1 MVERATYGRKIG
13 WETLLVA
20 VLVVMTFVPFLG
32 ENLFSTKG
40 EPREA
45 VIAVSML
52 NSGNWVLP
60 VTFGAE
66 IPYKPPMLAWC
77 IAALGWL
84 NGGVVTEFLSRLP
97 SALAAV
103 MMLMAGF
110 RLFAR
115 YASVNRAVAM
125 ALITAGCFEF
135 FRNGTI
141 CRVDMLVTM
150 FIVTALYA
158 FFRQS
163 ARHPGGTWAPSVW
176 AVLLMSGGVLTKGP
190 VGMLLPCMVVFVYR
204 LLRGNNF
211 WKTCVSVGVSAVL
224 SLILPAM
231 WYVAAYNQGGEEF
244 LRLAMEENFG
254 RFTGTMSY
262 ESHENPAWYNLLT
275 LAYGCAP
282 YTLLLLMSLFV
293 LPWKRLA
300 ESLRRGGSWPR
311 RFWSWLRSL
320 DPLTLFSLLA
330 VVLIFGFYCIPKSK
344 RSVYLLPVYPFVAY
358 FITLCA
364 RWLITC
370 FPRLVKTWCWIICV
384 VGFVASGVVHAVMFG
399 AIPLVGDVTMQSVMS
414 CLQSES
420 RHFWPV
426 AFTVLTFLC
435 AFWLGRELVCSKA
448 RAGFGWCMAYVLA
461 IYWMVSCAVL
471 PAAMNV
477 KSDRPL
483 AALIEE
489 AVGEEAPVY
498 SWRPDPMW
506 RYYTINYYMGDRLL
520 LFDVEKPVS
529 GYLLVGEEDFPVL
542 RDNAASGYLFSE
554 VLTTGGRSSES
565 GQRLKLLRFVL
576 KNNGEENITGFRN
589 VNQSE
594 GMLKNNS

>member
-32 ENLFSTKG
+32 ENLYSTKG

-77 IAALGWL
+77 IALLGWL

-103 MMLMAGF
+103 VMLLAGF

-163 ARHPGGTWAPSVW
+163 ARHPEGTWMPSIW

-204 LLRGNNF
+204 LMRGNNF
-211 WKTCVSVGVSAVL
+211 WKTVASVGVSAVL

-231 WYVAAYNQGGEEF
+231 WYFAACNQGGEEF

-282 YTLLLLMSLFV
+282 YTLILLMSIPF
-293 LPWKRLA
+293 LPWKRA
-300 ESLRRGGSWPR
+300 VASLSGGQSLFS
-311 RFWSWLRSL
+311 RFWGWLRGL
-320 DPLTLFSLLA
+320 EPITLFSLLA
-330 VVLIFGFYCIPKSK
+330 AVLIFAFYCIPKSK

-358 FITLCA
+358 FITLFVS
-364 RWLITC
+364 WLLLR

-384 VGFVASGVVHAVMFG
+384 VGFVASGVVLAAMFG
-399 AIPLVGDVTMQSVMS
+399 WIPVVGDDSMQSTMAY
-414 CLQSES
+414 LRMQPG
-420 RHFWPV
+420 RFWPV
-426 AFTVLTFLC
+426 VFCLVGFLGAFG
-435 AFWLGRELVCSKA
+435 LGRELVCSKA

-461 IYWMVSCAVL
+461 LYWMVSCAVL

-477 KSDRPL
+477 KSDKPL
-483 AALIEE
+483 AEQIET
-489 AVGEEAPVY
+489 AVGVDAPIY
-498 SWRPDPMW
+498 SWRPDAMW
-506 RYYTINYYMGDRLL
+506 RYYTINYYMNDRLC

-529 GYLLVGEEDFPVL
+529 GYLLVGDEDFPML
-542 RDNAASGYLFSE
+542 RDNVAHDYVFNEA
-554 VLTTGGRSSES
+554 LTTDRRSSES
-565 GQRLKLLRFVL
+565 GQRLKLLKFVL
-576 KNNGEENITGFRN
+576 K
-589 VNQSE
+589 
-594 GMLKNNS
+594 K